1 MRSLLPEG
9 KGEAKPMN
17 RWESLLLR
25 SGTPE
30 TQSTPELEKNRS
42 QPSALQPSPN
52 RDLTWVESWSLS
64 APSFRRN
71 PAQPALTHS
80 LPCAERRPVSALHS
94 LPPCSAALFW
104 CDFALSATCPEHTM
118 CKFTYPTSASIGHWS
133 GPCPDL

>member
-71 PAQPALTHS
+71 PAQPALTHFLAQS
-80 LPCAERRPVSALHS
+80 GAQFQPSIHCLLALQPS
-94 LPPCSAALFW
+94 SGV
-104 CDFALSATCPEHTM
+104 
-118 CKFTYPTSASIGHWS
+118 TS
-133 GPCPDL
+133 P